1 MASKRVNKLA
11 GELVTKMLAE
21 AGITKSTGSTA
32 AYMPYALGLA
42 ESVVMVERSLKQA
55 VREVER
61 NRDEIGRLID
71 LNGQRI
77 SHLAASYGV
86 YMNPSAS
93 PLART
98 AVDLDLERFG
108 VQLAERK
115 LPEDGYQPYY
125 PGHSVNPEHD
135 GN

>member
-1 MASKRVNKLA
+1 
-11 GELVTKMLAE
+11 
-21 AGITKSTGSTA
+21 
-32 AYMPYALGLA
+32 
-42 ESVVMVERSLKQA
+42 VEKAFKGA
-55 VREVER
+55 VREMQQHAAEVA
-61 NRDEIGRLID
+61 RLVD
-71 LNGQRI
+71 LNGERI
-77 SHLAASYGV
+77 NRLAASYGV
-86 YMNPSAS
+86 YMSPSAS
-93 PLART
+93 PLAKN